1 MIKQS
6 IQSQKRFS
14 SIQPGAI
21 ALLLLTAGAHLYLGT
36 QPDEELHFW
45 FLLNG
50 LGYLVLLA
58 PFLLPQLGTIHAAT
72 RKVLAGYTI
81 LTILL
86 WVFLGSPAEGRFDPF
101 DVLVK
106 AIEVLLVVLLML
118 EERTAAQ
125 QQVMVKQAVLV
136 RERRG

>member
-6 IQSQKRFS
+6 DQSQKRNN

-36 QPDEELHFW
+36 QPDEDLHFW

-50 LGYLVLLA
+50 LGYVVLLA
-58 PFLLPQLGTIHAAT
+58 PFLLPQLRAIHATT
-72 RKVLAGYTI
+72 RKVLASYTM

-86 WVFLGSPAEGRFDPF
+86 WIFLGSPARGTFDPF
-101 DVLVK
+101 DVIVK
-106 AIEVLLVVLLML
+106 AIEVSLVILLML
-118 EERTAAQ
+118 EEKTAAQ
-125 QQVMVKQAVLV
+125 QQVAVKQTVLV